1 MGLFYSLLFGGS
13 LPHFFYE
20 IMEQI
25 LTSQRGLKQM
35 LFFTTERLLYTPMFQ
50 AVSLYSL
57 AILEV
62 WRQSSTTKHPP
73 TDHSYGLIKFSL
85 FVASIFSVRFWQGKS
100 HTAAVANLYALYW
113 PILKANWSYLS
124 LFVFINIKFVPPM
137 VSHVPRSNH
146 HTISFNS
153 IIFFCFVLFIFLVI
167 KNAATRVGGQFDWI
181 RVGHLFGEQTSQ
193 VGRETTTRQIDQRIG
208 RAWTNKQLRRHRCL
222 F

>member
-1 MGLFYSLLFGGS
+1 MTSLTGLGTTKQKNHAEKTKKFPYFASTKMSNVMGLFYSLLFGGS

-73 TDHSYGLIKFSL
+73 HRSFLWINKNFLFLSL
-85 FVASIFSVRFWQGKS
+85 LFFRCGFGRAKV
-100 HTAAVANLYALYW
+100 TPPPW
-113 PILKANWSYLS
+113 PI
-124 LFVFINIKFVPPM
+124 
-137 VSHVPRSNH
+137 
-146 HTISFNS
+146 
-153 IIFFCFVLFIFLVI
+153 C
-167 KNAATRVGGQFDWI
+167 TRCTGPY
-181 RVGHLFGEQTSQ
+181 
-193 VGRETTTRQIDQRIG
+193 
-208 RAWTNKQLRRHRCL
+208 
-222 F
+222 

>member
-73 TDHSYGLIKFSL
+73 HRSFLWINKNFLFLSL
-85 FVASIFSVRFWQGKS
+85 LFFRCGFGRAKVTPPPWPICTRCTGPYWRRTGRICHCLCSSTSNLCRQWWVMFHARIITQFPSIQLYFSVLFCLFFWWSKMQLRVLVGNLIGFVWVIYLANKRRKLAEKQQRGKS
-100 HTAAVANLYALYW
+100 
-113 PILKANWSYLS
+113 
-124 LFVFINIKFVPPM
+124 
-137 VSHVPRSNH
+137 
-146 HTISFNS
+146 
-153 IIFFCFVLFIFLVI
+153 
-167 KNAATRVGGQFDWI
+167 
-181 RVGHLFGEQTSQ
+181 TS
-193 VGRETTTRQIDQRIG
+193 E
-208 RAWTNKQLRRHRCL
+208 
-222 F
+222 

>member
-73 TDHSYGLIKFSL
+73 HRSFLWINK
-85 FVASIFSVRFWQGKS
+85 IFSFCRFYFFGAVLAGQKS
-100 HTAAVANLYALYW
+100 HRRRGQSVRAVLAHIEGELVVSVTVCVHQHQICAANGESCSTLE
-113 PILKANWSYLS
+113 S
-124 LFVFINIKFVPPM
+124 
-137 VSHVPRSNH
+137 SHNFLQ
-146 HTISFNS
+146 FNY
-153 IIFFCFVLFIFLVI
+153 IFLFCFVYFS
-167 KNAATRVGGQFDWI
+167 G
-181 RVGHLFGEQTSQ
+181 
-193 VGRETTTRQIDQRIG
+193 DQKCSYACWWAI
-208 RAWTNKQLRRHRCL
+208 
-222 F
+222 